1 MFAQNNKDDVY
12 LGTTLVQKIGESH
25 LKELVSTVISE
36 LKRKKGIE
44 TESIWSDMYSI
55 IQSQSI
61 PNDFEIYSK
70 IIDDIVLYNLERY
83 SGEAQSTI
91 WQLTLDGKK
100 WLYENNFKTF
110 LDVFKSNSYDKT
122 VTVRYVRLAIYNAI
136 SAKSSFYFH

>member
-100 WLYENNFKTF
+100 WL
-110 LDVFKSNSYDKT
+110 
-122 VTVRYVRLAIYNAI
+122 RQ
-136 SAKSSFYFH
+136 